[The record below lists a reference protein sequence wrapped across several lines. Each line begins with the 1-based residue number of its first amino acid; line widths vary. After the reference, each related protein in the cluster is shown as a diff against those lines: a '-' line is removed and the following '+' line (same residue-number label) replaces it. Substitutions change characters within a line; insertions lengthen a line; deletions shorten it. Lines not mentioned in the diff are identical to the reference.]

1 MKRHLRAA
9 LRGLTN
15 LGLLTLALLPAQ
27 GATRTPAD
35 SPVLQDRN
43 ETAAQHDAR
52 MAWWR
57 EAKFGMFVHW
67 GLYAQAGGVWKGKD
81 TPGSYKEWAMFN
93 SKIPIAEYAALAKD
107 FNPVNYDAE
116 KWVLAAKNAGMKY
129 LVITAKHH
137 EGFAMFKS
145 AASPFNI
152 VDATP
157 FHRDPLKDLAAAC
170 RKHGLKLGFY
180 YSQNYD
186 WHHPGGA
193 LNDWD
198 PAAKGDYDKYTD
210 ELVIPQL
217 REILTHYGEIAILW
231 FDTGGGNA
239 AQHER
244 IHKAVL
250 ECNPNIIVNDRL
262 GGPYHGDT
270 ETPEQNIPANGI
282 PGKDWETCMTMNNT
296 WGYGKNDHNWKSTA
310 ELLRNLC
317 KIASKGGNYLLNVG
331 PNELGE
337 IPAASLERL
346 QQVSAWM
353 KVNGAAI
360 YGSEASPFPHSL
372 PWGGVTRKGNS
383 LYLCINQLPAD
394 RKLTL
399 PDLTTKIA
407 RAYFLADTKKAPL
420 TVTTTDKGIQTLVV
434 PEATP
439 VAFGENPVVIAVELL
454 GGPIATILD
463 FVIPGM
469 PEATIRGN
477 KIEVQVPRATDL
489 TKLAPIYQ
497 TGSPTVTGKPA
508 SGSFNDFRKPQSYTI
523 TAADGSTKTYV
534 VTVVPTLG
542 AAGVANHSFEQFDFL
557 NEYDETLGKNPS
569 GASWTFHQEKGQE
582 AGINLLTGPIHAPPA
597 PDGSRHTAFLRGEG
611 SGISQVI
618 HFDAG
623 NFTVSFDAVK
633 RTGYT
638 SAAIPLTVTIDG
650 KAVFTLEAA
659 KLSDAWG
666 SFTTPV
672 FPLTAGAH
680 TLAITAGAGDSM
692 DLIDNVAIHFAK

>member
-1 MKRHLRAA
+1 
-9 LRGLTN
+9 
-15 LGLLTLALLPAQ
+15 
-27 GATRTPAD
+27 
-35 SPVLQDRN
+35 
-43 ETAAQHDAR
+43 
-52 MAWWR
+52 
-57 EAKFGMFVHW
+57 
-67 GLYAQAGGVWKGKD
+67 
-81 TPGSYKEWAMFN
+81 MFN
-93 SKIPIAEYAALAKD
+93 CKIPIAEYAALAKD

-116 KWVLAAKNAGMKY
+116 RWVLAAKNAGMKY

-157 FHRDPLKDLAAAC
+157 FRRDPLKELAAAC

-198 PAAKGDYDKYTD
+198 PASKGDYDKYTD
-210 ELVIPQL
+210 ELVISQL

-231 FDTGGGNA
+231 YDTGGGNA

-250 ECNPNIIVNDRL
+250 DCNPNIIVNDRL

-296 WGYGKNDHNWKSTA
+296 WGYGNNDHNWKSTA

-346 QQVSAWM
+346 QQVSEWM

-383 LYLCINQLPAD
+383 LYLGVNQLPAD

-407 RAYFLADTKKAPL
+407 RAYFLADAKQVPL

-434 PEATP
+434 PESTSM
-439 VAFGENPVVIAVELL
+439 AFGENPVVIAAELP

-463 FVIPGM
+463 VVIPGM
-469 PEATIRGN
+469 SEATNRGTR
-477 KIEVQVPRATDL
+477 IEVQVPRATDL

-497 TGSPTVTGKPA
+497 TGSP
-508 SGSFNDFRKPQSYTI
+508 
-523 TAADGSTKTYV
+523 KTYV

-542 AAGVANHSFEQFDFL
+542 AAGVANPSFEQFDFL

-569 GASWTFHQEKGQE
+569 GASWIFHQEKVQE

-597 PDGSRHTAFLRGEG
+597 PDGSRYTAFLRGEG
-611 SGISQVI
+611 SGISQEI
-618 HFDAG
+618 HTDAG

-638 SAAIPLTVTIDG
+638 SAAIPLTVTLDG

-659 KLSDAWG
+659 KLSDTWG

-672 FPLTAGAH
+672 IALTAGAH
-680 TLAITAGAGDSM
+680 TLAFTAGAGDSM
-692 DLIDNVAIHFAK
+692 DLIDNVGTHYAK